1 MSIKDE
7 TLLSKVAWE
16 VRENS
21 IVRNTKVGCAI
32 LATNNKIYLGCNI
45 EHDFCMSIHAEK
57 MAIANMLSTGKHS
70 IVYMLIVAERQSF
83 MPCGSCVDWI
93 LQFASPDAWVGF
105 QPKPTADIN
114 WVRTTALMP
123 HYPKK

>member
-16 VRENS
+16 ARENA
-21 IVRNTKVGCAI
+21 IARKTKVGCAI
-32 LATNNKIYLGCNI
+32 LASNNKVYFGCNI

-57 MAIANMLSTGKHS
+57 MAIANMLSTGRHS
-70 IVYMLIVAERQSF
+70 IQYLLLVAEMESF

-93 LQFASPDAWVGF
+93 LPFSTPVAWVGF
-105 QPKPTADIN
+105 QQTPVAEVN
-114 WVRTTALMP
+114 WKRVDTLMP
-123 HYPKK
+123 HYPRK